1 MEGGWIKI
9 HRSFLDWEW
18 YGDDK
23 MVRLFVHIL
32 LKANYKD
39 KKWQGVVI
47 KRGQFVTSLAKLSL
61 ETGLSVKNVRTC
73 LDRLISSGEIGKQTA
88 SKYTIITVCNYVR
101 YQCDEETEGQANG
114 KQTAS
119 KGQQHKKE
127 RNIIINNYKK
137 ENNTKEKKKSFEV
150 APAYEKAFKLWLE
163 YKHQRRES
171 YKSDISLKACY
182 NKLVRLSD
190 GDPEKA
196 LAIVEQSMA
205 NNWAGLFQLK
215 DENGNENNRSTYTD
229 DRTAER
235 ERLARGY
242 SATIARRL
250 AEDDARAS
258 KVRQP

>member
-1 MEGGWIKI
+1 MEEGWIKLYN
-9 HRSFLDWEW
+9 SFLDWEW
-18 YGDDK
+18 YSDGK
-23 MVRLFVHIL
+23 MVKLFIHIL
-32 LKANYKD
+32 IKANYKD
-39 KKWQGVVI
+39 KRWRGILI
-47 KRGQFVTSLAKLSL
+47 KKGQFVTSLATLSA
-61 ETGLSVKNVRTC
+61 ETGLSVKSVRTC
-73 LDRLISSGEIGKQTA
+73 LERLIKSGEIGKQTA
-88 SKYTIITVCNYVR
+88 SKYTIITVCNYAK
-101 YQCDEETEGQANG
+101 YQCTEDAEGQANG
-114 KQTAS
+114 KQRAS

-127 RNIIINNYKK
+127 RNIIINNYIKK
-137 ENNTKEKKKSFEV
+137 ENIKEKKKSFEV
-150 APAYEKAFKLWLE
+150 DPAYEKVFKLWLE
-163 YKHQRRES
+163 YKHQRGES

-182 NKLVRLSD
+182 NKLVRLSG

-215 DENGNENNRSTYTD
+215 DENGNENNRSTYD
-229 DRTAER
+229 NRDAER